1 MRGAPRGGGAPGS
14 ARGARR
20 VGGGGGEGGPFGP
33 PHVTRRRGDA
43 SPAEPAFALPSM
55 RATGRSRGAAR
66 RASRHRSTHATAQPS
81 TRAKAHAANKN
92 TRLIPRVS
100 ASFVPAADEPAD
112 RIRGERGSGAL
123 P

>member
-1 MRGAPRGGGAPGS
+1 GDTEERRAGRGGRAAPTAPRPLGGLAALSAP
-14 ARGARR
+14 
-20 VGGGGGEGGPFGP
+20 PD
-33 PHVTRRRGDA
+33 VTRQRGDA

-55 RATGRSRGAAR
+55 RATGPSRGAAR

-81 TRAKAHAANKN
+81 TRAKAHAANRN
-92 TRLIPRVS
+92 PRLIPRVP